1 MHFLRTWDGVVSI
14 VTRLCPWRPVLQN
27 VWTGCGSRLP
37 PCLVGTRVLSP
48 GIKRLGREADYSP
61 PSNAEVKN
69 AWSCCIS
76 AVPVCL
82 LVVDS
87 TSFFAHFFFLSFF
100 FGVRPSTENEAV
112 WGTKVEVL
120 NSIAP
125 QGLQDGVCVSSLPVF
140 LLSRGTACL
149 LCSLSRA
156 HGRLTGPY
164 PDIGSAISSTRST
177 FPIEWRLPFRF
188 SD

>member
-1 MHFLRTWDGVVSI
+1 MTPHVVMHFLRTRDGVVGI

-27 VWTGCGSRLP
+27 GTGCGSHLV

-69 AWSCCIS
+69 AWSCCIA

-87 TSFFAHFFFLSFF
+87 TLFFAHFFCKADYRERGALRNKNWGSDILS
-100 FGVRPSTENEAV
+100 PSND
-112 WGTKVEVL
+112 
-120 NSIAP
+120 
-125 QGLQDGVCVSSLPVF
+125 DGCI
-140 LLSRGTACL
+140 TAETCCL
-149 LCSLSRA
+149 
-156 HGRLTGPY
+156 
-164 PDIGSAISSTRST
+164 
-177 FPIEWRLPFRF
+177 
-188 SD
+188 